1 MQKDWTTESWSYN
14 MQQFFI
20 GIILVLGMGSYY
32 LYTQNQT
39 LSANNLALEYAV
51 EEQKATMNA
60 IRENFEKQTAALQNM
75 TRKNAEIEADKERYL
90 GILSKHNFE
99 RLATVK
105 PGLMENRFNNGTVEV
120 IEGIENDTKDIS
132 NLESDNDSSE

>member
-1 MQKDWTTESWSYN
+1 
-14 MQQFFI
+14 MQQMFI

-39 LSANNLALEYAV
+39 LSANNIALEYAV

-60 IRENFEKQTAALQNM
+60 LKENFEKQTAALQNM
-75 TRKNAEIEADKERYL
+75 SRKNAEIEEDKARYL
-90 GILSKHNFE
+90 SILSKHNFE

-105 PGLMENRFNNGTVEV
+105 PGLMETRFNKGTVEV

-132 NLESDNDSSE
+132 NLESINDTSE

>member
-1 MQKDWTTESWSYN
+1 ML
-14 MQQFFI
+14 I

-39 LSANNLALEYAV
+39 LSANNVALEYAV
-51 EEQKATMNA
+51 EEQKATMTA
-60 IRENFEKQTAALQNM
+60 LKENFEKQTAALQNM
-75 TRKNAEIEADKERYL
+75 SRKNAEIEEDKNRYL
-90 GILSKHNFE
+90 SILSKHNFE

-105 PGLMENRFNNGTVEV
+105 PGLMENRFNNGTKEV

-132 NLESDNDSSE
+132 NLESINDTSK

>member
-1 MQKDWTTESWSYN
+1 
-14 MQQFFI
+14 MQQMFI

-39 LSANNLALEYAV
+39 LSANNIALEYAV
-51 EEQKATMNA
+51 EEQKATMTA
-60 IRENFEKQTAALQNM
+60 LKENFEKQTAALQNM
-75 TRKNAEIEADKERYL
+75 SRKNAEIEEDKARYL
-90 GILSKHNFE
+90 SILSKHNFE

-105 PGLMENRFNNGTVEV
+105 PGLMETRFNKGTVEV

-132 NLESDNDSSE
+132 NLESINDTSE

>member
-1 MQKDWTTESWSYN
+1 

-20 GIILVLGMGSYY
+20 GIILVLGLSSYY

-39 LSANNLALEYAV
+39 LSANNIALEGAV
-51 EEQKATMNA
+51 EEQKQA
-60 IRENFEKQTAALQNM
+60 IEAIKLNFEKQTKALQNM
-75 TRKNAEIEADKERYL
+75 TRKNAEIEADKEKYL
-90 GILSKHNFE
+90 SILSKHNFE

-105 PGLMENRFNNGTVEV
+105 PGLMETRFNNGTVEV

-132 NLESDNDSSE
+132 NLESSDDNN

>member
-1 MQKDWTTESWSYN
+1 

-39 LSANNLALEYAV
+39 LQFNNAQLESAV
-51 EEQKATMNA
+51 EEQKATITA
-60 IRENFEKQTAALQNM
+60 IKENYERQTKALQNM
-75 TRKNAEIEADKERYL
+75 SRKNAEIEADKEKYL
-90 GILSKHNFE
+90 SILSKHNFE
-99 RLATVK
+99 KLATVK
-105 PGLMENRFNNGTVEV
+105 PGLMENRFNNGTKEV

-132 NLESDNDSSE
+132 NLESSNDNN

>member
-1 MQKDWTTESWSYN
+1 

-90 GILSKHNFE
+90 GILPKHNFE

-132 NLESDNDSSE
+132 NLESSDNNNE

>member
-1 MQKDWTTESWSYN
+1 

-20 GIILVLGMGSYY
+20 GIILVLGLSSYY

-39 LSANNLALEYAV
+39 LSANNIALESAV
-51 EEQKATMNA
+51 EEQKQA
-60 IRENFEKQTAALQNM
+60 IEAIKENYERQTKALQNM
-75 TRKNAEIEADKERYL
+75 TRKNAEIEADKEKYL
-90 GILSKHNFE
+90 SILSKHNFE

-105 PGLMENRFNNGTVEV
+105 PGLMENRFNAGTVEV

-132 NLESDNDSSE
+132 NLESDDTSE

>member
-1 MQKDWTTESWSYN
+1 

-20 GIILVLGMGSYY
+20 GIILVLGLSSYY

-39 LSANNLALEYAV
+39 LSANNIALEGAV
-51 EEQKATMNA
+51 EEQKAAISA
-60 IRENFEKQTAALQNM
+60 IRENFEKQTKALSNM
-75 TRKNAEIEADKERYL
+75 SRKNAEIEADKERYL

-132 NLESDNDSSE
+132 NLESSGDTE

>member
-1 MQKDWTTESWSYN
+1 ML
-14 MQQFFI
+14 I
-20 GIILVLGMGSYY
+20 GVILVLGMGSYY

-75 TRKNAEIEADKERYL
+75 TRKNAEIEEDKERYL
-90 GILSKHNFE
+90 SILSKHNFE

-132 NLESDNDSSE
+132 NLESSDDNNE

>member
-1 MQKDWTTESWSYN
+1 

-39 LSANNLALEYAV
+39 LQFNNAQLESAV
-51 EEQKATMNA
+51 QEQQATIEA
-60 IRENFEKQTAALQNM
+60 IKENYERQTKALQNM
-75 TRKNAEIEADKERYL
+75 SRKNAEIEADKEKYL
-90 GILSKHNFE
+90 SILSKHNFE
-99 RLATVK
+99 KLATVK
-105 PGLMENRFNNGTVEV
+105 PGLMENRFNNGTKEV

-132 NLESDNDSSE
+132 NLESSDNNN

>member
-1 MQKDWTTESWSYN
+1 
-14 MQQFFI
+14 MQQMLI
-20 GIILVLGMGSYY
+20 GVILVLGMGSYY

-75 TRKNAEIEADKERYL
+75 TRKNAEIEEDKERHL
-90 GILSKHNFE
+90 SILSKHNFE

-132 NLESDNDSSE
+132 NLESSDDNNE

>member
-1 MQKDWTTESWSYN
+1 

-39 LSANNLALEYAV
+39 LQFNNAQLESAV
-51 EEQKATMNA
+51 EEQKATITA
-60 IRENFEKQTAALQNM
+60 IKEDYERQTKALQNM
-75 TRKNAEIEADKERYL
+75 SRKNAEIEADKEKYL
-90 GILSKHNFE
+90 SILSKHNFE
-99 RLATVK
+99 KLATVK
-105 PGLMENRFNNGTVEV
+105 PGLMENRFNNGTKEV

>member
-1 MQKDWTTESWSYN
+1 M
-14 MQQFFI
+14 FI

-39 LSANNLALEYAV
+39 LSANNIALEYAV

-60 IRENFEKQTAALQNM
+60 LKENFEKQTAALQNM
-75 TRKNAEIEADKERYL
+75 SRKNAEIEEDKARYL
-90 GILSKHNFE
+90 SIHNFE

-105 PGLMENRFNNGTVEV
+105 PGLMETRFNKGTVEV

-132 NLESDNDSSE
+132 NLESINDTSE

>member
-1 MQKDWTTESWSYN
+1 ML
-14 MQQFFI
+14 I

-39 LSANNLALEYAV
+39 LSANNVALEYAV
-51 EEQKATMNA
+51 EEQKATMTA
-60 IRENFEKQTAALQNM
+60 LKENFEKQTAALQNM
-75 TRKNAEIEADKERYL
+75 SRKNAEIEEDKNRYL
-90 GILSKHNFE
+90 SILSKHNFE

-105 PGLMENRFNNGTVEV
+105 PGLMENRFNNGTKEV

-132 NLESDNDSSE
+132 NLESINDTSE

>member
-1 MQKDWTTESWSYN
+1 
-14 MQQFFI
+14 
-20 GIILVLGMGSYY
+20 
-32 LYTQNQT
+32 
-39 LSANNLALEYAV
+39 
-51 EEQKATMNA
+51 MNA

-75 TRKNAEIEADKERYL
+75 TRKNAEIEEDKERYL
-90 GILSKHNFE
+90 SILSKHNFE

-132 NLESDNDSSE
+132 NLESSDDNNE

>member
-1 MQKDWTTESWSYN
+1 

-20 GIILVLGMGSYY
+20 GIILVLGLSSYY

-39 LSANNLALEYAV
+39 LSANNIALEGAV
-51 EEQKATMNA
+51 EEQKAAISA
-60 IRENFEKQTAALQNM
+60 IRENFEKQTKALSNM
-75 TRKNAEIEADKERYL
+75 SRKNAEIEADKERYL

-132 NLESDNDSSE
+132 NLESSDNSNE

>member
-1 MQKDWTTESWSYN
+1 
-14 MQQFFI
+14 MQQMFI

-39 LSANNLALEYAV
+39 LSANNIALEYAV
-51 EEQKATMNA
+51 EEQKATMTA
-60 IRENFEKQTAALQNM
+60 LRENFEKQTAALQNM
-75 TRKNAEIEADKERYL
+75 SRKNAEIEEDKARYL
-90 GILSKHNFE
+90 SILSKHNFE

-105 PGLMENRFNNGTVEV
+105 PGLMETRFNKGTVEV

-132 NLESDNDSSE
+132 NLESPNTND

>member
-1 MQKDWTTESWSYN
+1 
-14 MQQFFI
+14 MQQMLI
-20 GIILVLGMGSYY
+20 GVILVLGMGSYY
-32 LYTQNQT
+32 LYTQNQA

-75 TRKNAEIEADKERYL
+75 TRKNAKIEEDKERYL
-90 GILSKHNFE
+90 SILSKHNFE

-132 NLESDNDSSE
+132 NLESSDDNNE